1 MVLPEGI
8 CRRTPASARCR
19 ANDELFSILAFE
31 SGDKPPTHFVLII
44 QSGKEAFPLLWVGN
58 SQVIDDS
65 L

>member
-1 MVLPEGI
+1 MM
-8 CRRTPASARCR
+8 SY
-19 ANDELFSILAFE
+19 FSILAFE
-31 SGDKPPTHFVLII
+31 SGDKPPTHSVLII

>member
-1 MVLPEGI
+1 MILEGI
-8 CRRTPASARCR
+8 CRRTPASARR
-19 ANDELFSILAFE
+19 QANDGLFSILAFA
-31 SGDKPPTHFVLII
+31 SGDKPPTHSVLII